1 MTLAF
6 PSPPL
11 TLVTGLALT
20 LQPDGGWVADYCTV
34 RRRRDTVTVV
44 QQGQGYTS
52 VAALREA
59 LGPEPV
65 ALALALAGRG
75 VLLRTSPTP
84 TEPLATAESVAVLLP
99 GVNPAEFYVQAAP
112 GGDST
117 HLALVRRTV
126 VDQLLADLQAAD
138 HWVVD
143 LSLGPGSVTTLL
155 PYLSAAV
162 RAQPLRVGD
171 FDVRITGENITA
183 LDYQPG
189 VPVLPGEYAVGAES
203 LSASQLLPYAAA
215 LTALL
220 HPWVGVGGRL
230 ALPKVTE
237 LRAEWG
243 QRQRFLML
251 RLAVPLVIL
260 LLLLANFLA
269 GQHLVAE
276 RDELAARLG
285 DNQQLLHQVQTLQ
298 REVAQKHAFLTT
310 TGWEQPSWNSLC
322 ADRLAASLPPG
333 LDLLV
338 VDVSPAQPAAGGG
351 GHAALFRSGTVSVKG
366 QCRDAQRLNQWLQEL
381 TRQPW
386 VQAVQDQN
394 FAYDYA
400 GGLGTFTFTLVLR
413 PAALLA

>member
-1 MTLAF
+1 MTLAL

-11 TLVTGLALT
+11 SLVTGLALT

-34 RRRRDTVTVV
+34 RRRRDTVMVV

-52 VAALREA
+52 IAALREA

-75 VLLRTSPTP
+75 VLLRTLP
-84 TEPLATAESVAVLLP
+84 ATAEPVATAEAMTALLP
-99 GVNPAEFYVQAAP
+99 GVNPAEFYVQTVSGAA
-112 GGDST
+112 SSQ
-117 HLALVRRTV
+117 LALVRRPV
-126 VDQLLADLQAAD
+126 IDQLLADFQAAD
-138 HWVVD
+138 CWMVD
-143 LSLGPGSVTTLL
+143 LSLGPGSMATLL
-155 PYLSAAV
+155 PYLPAAV
-162 RAQPLRVGD
+162 RAQPLWVGD
-171 FDVRITGENITA
+171 FEVTVAGETIAA

-189 VPVLPGEYAVGAES
+189 AAVPSIEYSVGGET
-203 LSASQLLPYAAA
+203 LSAAQVLPYAAA

-220 HPWVGVGGRL
+220 QPWTGAGGRL
-230 ALPKVTE
+230 PLPKVAE

-260 LLLLANFLA
+260 VLLLGNFLA

-276 RDELAARLG
+276 GDELTARLG
-285 DNQQLLHQVQTLQ
+285 DNQQLLHKVEALQ
-298 REVAQKHAFLTT
+298 REVNQKHTFLTT

-322 ADRLAASLPPG
+322 ADRLAASLPAG

-338 VDVSPAQPAAGGG
+338 VDVSPAQPAAGGSS
-351 GHAALFRSGTVSVKG
+351 HAALFRSGIVSVKG

-413 PAALLA
+413 PAALLS